1 MYYFVEK
8 KEVFEKYLVIFDVET
23 LEIFRKEIIDN
34 CSMIEYCEYDGTY
47 TPTNKVDYEIR
58 NLSSRYVGV
67 RKFRDTLQCS
77 DEDMYHYSYDKY
89 IYPPLVS
96 YIDELLAGNVKV
108 LGTKIVETDVVE
120 IIKEKIRKV
129 SKELDSIDN
138 LDIENKKTKIEEL
151 QKLVAQ
157 AKLNENQKSVNLYL
171 ERLQNIVQL
180 KLVDRITL
188 EEVNRFN
195 NFFENKIQSQN
206 VVKQRK
212 LKK

>member
-1 MYYFVEK
+1 MYYFVENEK
-8 KEVFEKYLVIFDVET
+8 VIKKYLVTFDK
-23 LEIFRKEIIDN
+23 EILITFRKEIIAN
-34 CSMIEYCEYDGTY
+34 CSLIEHCEYECSYEPRKTE
-47 TPTNKVDYEIR
+47 NYEIR

-96 YIDELLAGNVKV
+96 YIDELLAGNLKV
-108 LGTKIVETDVVE
+108 LSTKIEETDVVE

-151 QKLVAQ
+151 QKLIAQ

-180 KLVDRITL
+180 KLVDKLTI
-188 EEVNRFN
+188 EEVNKIN
-195 NFFENKIQSQN
+195 NFFDNKIKYPS

-212 LKK
+212 LEK